1 MIDSE
6 NGAFLRKRLKRTFR
20 GNECNT
26 GNFQYLQLVP
36 KKVYSMSAKNS
47 RKMDNAV
54 SAGLAT
60 DLSSNSSSASGTM
73 TRQSQV
79 NGTVQNGI

>member
-1 MIDSE
+1 
-6 NGAFLRKRLKRTFR
+6 
-20 GNECNT
+20 
-26 GNFQYLQLVP
+26 
-36 KKVYSMSAKNS
+36 MSAKNS

-60 DLSSNSSSASGTM
+60 DLSSSSSPASGTM

-79 NGTVQNGI
+79 SGNV

>member
-1 MIDSE
+1 M
-6 NGAFLRKRLKRTFR
+6 FV
-20 GNECNT
+20 
-26 GNFQYLQLVP
+26 Q

-47 RKMDNAV
+47 RKMDSAV

-60 DLSSNSSSASGTM
+60 DLSSSSSPASGTM

-79 NGTVQNGI
+79 GGNVRNGSG